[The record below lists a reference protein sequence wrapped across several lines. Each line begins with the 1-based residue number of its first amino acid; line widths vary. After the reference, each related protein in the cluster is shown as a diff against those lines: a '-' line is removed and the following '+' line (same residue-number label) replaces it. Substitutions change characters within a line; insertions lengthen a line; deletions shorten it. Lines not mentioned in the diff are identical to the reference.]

1 MVFSFYYTEQIS
13 LIVLN
18 KNPLMITINEEANNY
33 NITSVNALI
42 EGDYIMPG
50 INGLEVNA
58 RESFYKMQEIDVFNK
73 YFLVFNQVKPNISLE
88 DNKNKIIKM
97 GNKNLNKVSFILEK
111 ENDLS
116 NYLKNNNIKASLLV
130 DIDSYK
136 KDSYFEVI
144 NNEVNGFKALENN
157 LNLNK
162 NNKHICVLNN
172 GNKDICLKNKNY
184 LIEPTIIL
192 NANNFID
199 IKNKIDKGSIILI
212 KENVSLTY
220 LKMLIKEINYKG
232 LDIVYLSEII
242 SEKNDSY

>member
-42 EGDYIMPG
+42 EGDYIIPG